1 MFCLLFKIIVLHIRF
16 EKRSYTYIEP
26 QGFDSHV
33 VDDIFMVKNI
43 NTELTY
49 TILFQITAEDAIRNR
64 DYMSSVDTF
73 GVVLNF
79 DSNQERLQV
88 FGDNSLFFEINP
100 DSLPE
105 GEETV
110 EISSFPVQNP
120 GPPYTRP
127 QTGAVTTIFIL
138 DDDSM

>member
-1 MFCLLFKIIVLHIRF
+1 ML
-16 EKRSYTYIEP
+16 
-26 QGFDSHV
+26 
-33 VDDIFMVKNI
+33 KNI

-49 TILFQITAEDAIRNR
+49 TILFQITAENALRNR

-73 GVVLNF
+73 GVVLTF

-110 EISSFPVQNP
+110 EISSFPVQDP